1 MKIVK
6 IWLAV
11 ALLLL
16 NISTLVAQ
24 GQGDNLKLQAEQA
37 LEKKE
42 YIKARFNYLQAYQ
55 AYIENKQYDLAG
67 ACCAQCGALYS
78 RESLYKEAFDLFH
91 DADILLAKIER
102 TEGKNLA
109 TARYPIVK
117 ERLRIY
123 IKVRGTERANDYM
136 KRLADLAKRANNDS
150 LSNDLLLVR
159 ANYFFTFGKNKQGD
173 ETINELI
180 GRYQSDKSYDKIK
193 ECYTTLIDVARQ
205 SGNATLLARTYDKY
219 IAWSD
224 SVNALQANQEYAK
237 LKAQY
242 GESLNTIEEKEHS
255 LTSKQYIIIALGL
268 LIAILAGA
276 LVIGAV
282 ILLRFILLTRKQK
295 RAIDMANENNEQKS
309 HFILNIAAQMEPTL
323 DTLPANLPGVQAL
336 REFLGHIQ
344 ELSELEQSLSVP
356 YEMEDKS
363 VNTFCEELAAKVN
376 DSLKADVALVVSA
389 PKMKA
394 KIAPEPLEK
403 VLLHLLN
410 NAALYTPEGGKIWL
424 DYKKRGAH
432 THQFTVSDTGCGI
445 EEEKRENLFK
455 PFTEIKDLNEGD
467 GLGLPICAL
476 MAMKMNGTLSIDPT
490 FTKGTRFVLELH
502 V

>member
-37 LEKKE
+37 LERKE

-159 ANYFFTFGKNKQGD
+159 ANYYFTFGKNKQGD

-224 SVNALQANQEYAK
+224 SVNALQANQ
-237 LKAQY
+237 
-242 GESLNTIEEKEHS
+242 
-255 LTSKQYIIIALGL
+255 
-268 LIAILAGA
+268 
-276 LVIGAV
+276 
-282 ILLRFILLTRKQK
+282 
-295 RAIDMANENNEQKS
+295 
-309 HFILNIAAQMEPTL
+309 
-323 DTLPANLPGVQAL
+323 
-336 REFLGHIQ
+336 
-344 ELSELEQSLSVP
+344 
-356 YEMEDKS
+356 
-363 VNTFCEELAAKVN
+363 
-376 DSLKADVALVVSA
+376 
-389 PKMKA
+389 
-394 KIAPEPLEK
+394 
-403 VLLHLLN
+403 
-410 NAALYTPEGGKIWL
+410 
-424 DYKKRGAH
+424 
-432 THQFTVSDTGCGI
+432 
-445 EEEKRENLFK
+445 
-455 PFTEIKDLNEGD
+455 
-467 GLGLPICAL
+467 
-476 MAMKMNGTLSIDPT
+476 
-490 FTKGTRFVLELH
+490 
-502 V
+502 